1 MTLVLVA
8 TPDPEWREPT
18 AAELAQLEAERPLL
32 DAELAVV
39 SAECAYIARPSIEAR
54 ARVRRAEAALSRVC
68 AAAVGREVPAS
79 LELAFASHSRD
90 PRISEGEVA

>member
-18 AAELAQLEAERPLL
+18 PAELAQLEAERPLL

-54 ARVRRAEAALSRVC
+54 ARVRRAEAALGRVF
-68 AAAVGREVPAS
+68 AAAGLEVPAS
-79 LELAFASHSRD
+79 LELAFASRSRD
-90 PRISEGEVA
+90 PHSNEGDVA